1 MKSFSQ
7 FFREIADRVTIWC
20 ADIEYVQEFD
30 QLNNLAKNLEKQVDI
45 VDNVKSWTLD
55 FEKYADSYLDLPI
68 DKSLSQLSHEEFHQK
83 FTQFLFS
90 PRGIVMKC

>member
-45 VDNVKSWTLD
+45 GKIVFV
-55 FEKYADSYLDLPI
+55 ALPFGSGN
-68 DKSLSQLSHEEFHQK
+68 D
-83 FTQFLFS
+83 
-90 PRGIVMKC
+90 MA

>member
-55 FEKYADSYLDLPI
+55 FETYADSYLDLPI
-68 DKSLSQLSHEEFHQK
+68 DKTLSQLSDEEFHQK